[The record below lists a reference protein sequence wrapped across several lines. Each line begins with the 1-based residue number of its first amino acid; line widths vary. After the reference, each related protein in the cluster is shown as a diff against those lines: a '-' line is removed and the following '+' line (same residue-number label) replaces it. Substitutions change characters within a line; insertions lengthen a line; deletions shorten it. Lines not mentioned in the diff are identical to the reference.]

1 MKYYRVVYAE
11 NRIISC
17 EETPEKIVGN
27 EPYYEH
33 NNGQLSFA
41 VIRADN
47 ESQARSI
54 AKYLAI
60 ELMQKFKTHNAA

>member
-1 MKYYRVVYAE
+1 MKFYHVVYAK
-11 NRIISC
+11 NRIVSC
-17 EETPEKIVGN
+17 SETGEKIVGN

-33 NNGQLSFA
+33 SNGQLSFA
-41 VIRADN
+41 IVKADN

-60 ELMQKFKTHNAA
+60 ELLQKYKPQNAR

>member
-1 MKYYRVVYAE
+1 MKFYHIVYAK
-11 NRIISC
+11 NRIVSC
-17 EETPEKIVGN
+17 SETRQKIVGN

-33 NNGQLSFA
+33 SNGLLSFA
-41 VIRADN
+41 IVKADN

-60 ELMQKFKTHNAA
+60 ELRQKYRQPDTV